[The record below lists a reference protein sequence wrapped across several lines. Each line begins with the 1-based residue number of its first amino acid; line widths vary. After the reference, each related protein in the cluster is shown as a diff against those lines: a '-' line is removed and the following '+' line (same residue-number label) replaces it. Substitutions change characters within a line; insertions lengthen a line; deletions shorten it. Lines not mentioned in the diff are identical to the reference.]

1 MVDLN
6 TISSKLGLP
15 AITEREQQFLKEY
28 CIAMKP
34 LTVALDILQGEENCY
49 HGTLLPTIETLML
62 KTEALQSG
70 LQILRDLPDAIVT
83 AIKTRFAD
91 VLGNEEAILAAVTL
105 PKFKLRWLR
114 SQELKDKAKASLLA
128 ECQRIV
134 LEEPQ
139 QGNSTSTQQH
149 HTDSAKENDLFSF
162 EEDEEETTSLAE
174 NQVADYIRSTAQNVY
189 SLCGFSLIKKILLR
203 FNAATPSSAPVERL
217 FSLGKLVFSP
227 KRNRLSDQKFEKL
240 LLLRYNHW
248 FSC

>member
-1 MVDLN
+1 
-6 TISSKLGLP
+6 
-15 AITEREQQFLKEY
+15 
-28 CIAMKP
+28 MKP
-34 LTVALDILQGEENCY
+34 LTVALDILQGEENCF

-70 LQILRDLPDAIVT
+70 LQILRDFPDAIVT

-105 PKFKLRWLR
+105 TKFKLRWLR
-114 SQELKDKAKASLLA
+114 SQELKDKFKASLLA
-128 ECQRIV
+128 ECRRIV

-174 NQVADYIRSTAQNVY
+174 NQVADYIRSSAQNID
-189 SLCGFSLIKKILLR
+189 SLCGFSLIKKISLR
-203 FNAATPSSAPVERL
+203 YNAATPSSAPVERL

-248 FSC
+248 LTC

>member
-83 AIKTRFAD
+83 VRT
-91 VLGNEEAILAAVTL
+91 
-105 PKFKLRWLR
+105 
-114 SQELKDKAKASLLA
+114 
-128 ECQRIV
+128 
-134 LEEPQ
+134 
-139 QGNSTSTQQH
+139 
-149 HTDSAKENDLFSF
+149 
-162 EEDEEETTSLAE
+162 
-174 NQVADYIRSTAQNVY
+174 
-189 SLCGFSLIKKILLR
+189 
-203 FNAATPSSAPVERL
+203 
-217 FSLGKLVFSP
+217 
-227 KRNRLSDQKFEKL
+227 
-240 LLLRYNHW
+240 
-248 FSC
+248 